1 MEQVIGNRIE
11 KTFVPMRN
19 MLFLTLAMNRAVVLG
34 CDAVVTGICQEDN
47 ANYPDCTEAFRE
59 TFEIAANVGLG
70 NYVRG
75 SKEIVVLAPLM
86 DLSKK
91 DTVLLANSLD
101 GCMNALAYSHTSYD
115 GKYPPI
121 DMNHANVLRAKG
133 FEDAGLPDPLN
144 YHKQK
149 IIKDLQMPKH
159 TVKRYHDISCGH
171 RVVGHEGKCR
181 HLHGHNYRIHFH
193 CESDYLDNIKHGL
206 DHVGRVIDFGEVKSR
221 LCMWLENEWDHK
233 FIAWEHDAIIGS
245 LAEELFRYNSVG
257 ANDLNESFVFV
268 PFNPTA
274 ENMAQYLVDVIGP
287 QQMEGTGIKL
297 VSVTIEETRKCSV
310 TYGI

>member
-1 MEQVIGNRIE
+1 MVKIQVH
-11 KTFVPMRN
+11 
-19 MLFLTLAMNRAVVLG
+19 
-34 CDAVVTGICQEDN
+34 
-47 ANYPDCTEAFRE
+47 RE
-59 TFEIAANVGLG
+59 HEI
-70 NYVRG
+70 
-75 SKEIVVLAPLM
+75 
-86 DLSKK
+86 
-91 DTVLLANSLD
+91 
-101 GCMNALAYSHTSYD
+101 H
-115 GKYPPI
+115 
-121 DMNHANVLRAKG
+121 
-133 FEDAGLPDPLN
+133 
-144 YHKQK
+144 
-149 IIKDLQMPKH
+149 
-159 TVKRYHDISCGH
+159 CGH

-181 HLHGHNYRIHFH
+181 HMHGHGYVIHFT
-193 CESDYLDNIKHGL
+193 CEAENGELDS
-206 DHVGRVIDFGEVKSR
+206 VGRVIDFGEVKSR

-233 FIAWEHDAIIGS
+233 FIAWEHDEIIGS